1 MASSRAR
8 TALWNGLLVVTLAW
22 IVQCLAPPAGLE
34 AQDGRPGADSAA
46 CPAGT
51 EPPPTLPGPVVEMRE
66 SILAAVR
73 SGDIE
78 DLRTAL
84 EWNELKPHV
93 ADEPVDDAIAYWKRI
108 SGDGE
113 GREILAIL
121 AEILDCPP
129 AVLPIGKDIENN
141 RVFVWPAVAEADLAK
156 LTPPQEVAL
165 YRLVRPDAVKAMR
178 EAKRWTWWRLA
189 IGADGTWHSFHKSK

>member
-1 MASSRAR
+1 
-8 TALWNGLLVVTLAW
+8 
-22 IVQCLAPPAGLE
+22 
-34 AQDGRPGADSAA
+34 
-46 CPAGT
+46 
-51 EPPPTLPGPVVEMRE
+51 MRE